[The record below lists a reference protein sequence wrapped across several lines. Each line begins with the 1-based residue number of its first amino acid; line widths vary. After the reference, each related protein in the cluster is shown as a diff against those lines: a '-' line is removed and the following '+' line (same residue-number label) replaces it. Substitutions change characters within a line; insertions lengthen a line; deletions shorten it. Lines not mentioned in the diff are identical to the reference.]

1 LAKLHVSR
9 CRGEAAVPDS
19 GGASHR
25 RGSSCVELAR
35 VRDERGQAV
44 IEFALVLPIL
54 AALVVVLLQFGRVI
68 YMWISLTHLANEGAR
83 YATVNGFPGG
93 ATSPGNFLCPK
104 LATDGASTGKTV
116 IATFIENNN
125 TAGTTAGDGV
135 SVQVKEN
142 YKLIP
147 YWHVATIPLT
157 VTASM
162 RLEQTPS
169 FAAGTSTC

>member
-1 LAKLHVSR
+1 M
-9 CRGEAAVPDS
+9 
-19 GGASHR
+19 
-25 RGSSCVELAR
+25 
-35 VRDERGQAV
+35 

-83 YATVNGFPGG
+83 YATVDGFPGG
-93 ATSPGNFLCPK
+93 ATSPGGFLCPK
-104 LATDGASTGKTV
+104 LATDSSSTGKTV
-116 IATFIENNN
+116 IVTFTKATP
-125 TAGTTAGDGV
+125 TAGDGV
-135 SVQVKEN
+135 SVQVKES

-147 YWHVATIPLT
+147 YWGGATLPLA

-162 RLEQTPS
+162 RLEQTPT